1 MNTLGRI
8 MLTLKLIKHNEEGPR
23 IERLEEIENS
33 AKRGS
38 FKKCERLL
46 LRYVQMRSVHAV
58 NRTKSYSILMHLSG
72 LQCLLEEEQTKV
84 VEEYQITENEEK
96 TDSQP

>member
-8 MLTLKLIKHNEEGPR
+8 MLTLKLIKHGEEEPR
-23 IERLEEIENS
+23 IQTIEEIEN
-33 AKRGS
+33 AARRGS
-38 FKKCERLL
+38 FKRCERLL
-46 LRYVQMRSVHAV
+46 LTYVQMRSVHAV
-58 NRTKSYSILMHLSG
+58 NRTKSYSVLMHLSG

-84 VEEYQITENEEK
+84 VEQYQIVENGEK